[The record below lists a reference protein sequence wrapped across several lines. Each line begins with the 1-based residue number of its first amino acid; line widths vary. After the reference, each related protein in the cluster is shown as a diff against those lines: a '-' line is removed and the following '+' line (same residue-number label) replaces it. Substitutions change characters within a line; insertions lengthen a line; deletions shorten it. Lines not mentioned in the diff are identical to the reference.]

1 MSDPRFA
8 RLKSDPR
15 FRRPRKKQSK
25 VVIDDRFKHVLVA
38 GKKVK
43 SGGVDKYGRPVSKT
57 NDGDNLRRFYRLENE
72 EDPQV
77 VQDYARGEVLLESSD
92 EEQEDSQDN
101 SESGEVITVGH
112 HHSELG
118 PVTGDDVEVE
128 VDLHESSF
136 AALDAQAAAYNESHP
151 EIQQPQTKRTHRL
164 AAVNLDWDHVR
175 ASHLY
180 KICSSI
186 VSPTALSVPDTTGVR
201 ERKKSSKGIFGNVV
215 RGKVLSVRVYP
226 SEFGR
231 ERMAR
236 EEKEGPPPEIF
247 KKGHLS
253 AEEEITPQSVY
264 EIGDGNDYDEDALR
278 KYQLE
283 RLRYYYAIITC
294 DTVDAAARIY
304 AELEG
309 AELERSA
316 NVFDLSF
323 VPDDMTFD
331 HAWRD
336 EATDDPNT
344 AFKPVDFVTDALRHS
359 KVKLTW
365 DDDDPERNRITRRT
379 LTRAE
384 IEESDFKA
392 FLASSS
398 SDSGSEAGLPSDLKS
413 SGKGKETTTKISRH
427 KLRAL
432 LLKGDAELPEG
443 WSGIA
448 DEQGDVD
455 MEITFTPGLSEKK
468 DHDESTLDKYQRKIR
483 EKRKRKKGEA
493 KEKTLKGRSNGS
505 QDEFFD
511 DGKGDEHESDQISKQ
526 SAPPNNPQKSQS
538 LSDTASRPPST
549 PEEFKS
555 LISSNALEAE
565 PKHFNIKSVLKA
577 ERNQVQKRKKVKKH
591 RQEDDNELQDDFSI
605 DVKDVRF
612 KALHDDHQ
620 YAIDP
625 SNPQFM
631 KTKNMTALL
640 EERSKRQQELRVVDS
655 GDVPVREPTR
665 NAERSLA
672 SLVES
677 IKRKGT
683 TLPSRGTGKRR
694 KL

>member
-1 MSDPRFA
+1 MTASNTSLLRA
-8 RLKSDPR
+8 KRLNQVFNYL
-15 FRRPRKKQSK
+15 FRSK
-25 VVIDDRFKHVLVA
+25 IHLHFPV
-38 GKKVK
+38 
-43 SGGVDKYGRPVSKT
+43 GGVDKYGRPVSKT

-283 RLRYYYAIITC
+283 RLRYVGGLSITYSPSSSTILTDTTMQSSLAILWTLLHVS
-294 DTVDAAARIY
+294 TRNWKAQ
-304 AELEG
+304 
-309 AELERSA
+309 SW
-316 NVFDLSF
+316 S
-323 VPDDMTFD
+323 
-331 HAWRD
+331 
-336 EATDDPNT
+336 
-344 AFKPVDFVTDALRHS
+344 ALRMYS
-359 KVKLTW
+359 ILA
-365 DDDDPERNRITRRT
+365 
-379 LTRAE
+379 L
-384 IEESDFKA
+384 
-392 FLASSS
+392 FLM
-398 SDSGSEAGLPSDLKS
+398 
-413 SGKGKETTTKISRH
+413 I
-427 KLRAL
+427 
-432 LLKGDAELPEG
+432 
-443 WSGIA
+443 
-448 DEQGDVD
+448 
-455 MEITFTPGLSEKK
+455 
-468 DHDESTLDKYQRKIR
+468 
-483 EKRKRKKGEA
+483 
-493 KEKTLKGRSNGS
+493 
-505 QDEFFD
+505 
-511 DGKGDEHESDQISKQ
+511 
-526 SAPPNNPQKSQS
+526 
-538 LSDTASRPPST
+538 
-549 PEEFKS
+549 
-555 LISSNALEAE
+555 
-565 PKHFNIKSVLKA
+565 
-577 ERNQVQKRKKVKKH
+577 
-591 RQEDDNELQDDFSI
+591 
-605 DVKDVRF
+605 
-612 KALHDDHQ
+612 
-620 YAIDP
+620 
-625 SNPQFM
+625 
-631 KTKNMTALL
+631 
-640 EERSKRQQELRVVDS
+640 
-655 GDVPVREPTR
+655 
-665 NAERSLA
+665 
-672 SLVES
+672 
-677 IKRKGT
+677 
-683 TLPSRGTGKRR
+683 
-694 KL
+694 